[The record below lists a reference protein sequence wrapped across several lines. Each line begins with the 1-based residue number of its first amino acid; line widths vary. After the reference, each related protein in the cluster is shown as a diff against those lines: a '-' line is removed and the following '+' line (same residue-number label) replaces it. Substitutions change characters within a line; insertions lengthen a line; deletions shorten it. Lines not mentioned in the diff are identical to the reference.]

1 MSEETLGTTKI
12 CTKCGVEKP
21 LEEFG
26 RNASHKDGHASQCLE
41 CSREYDR
48 ERAKDPERRQANI
61 ERSREWYEQ
70 NKDTPELKEYR
81 HKYAIDHSEEAKVRA
96 KEWYYNNKERSLASG
111 KEWAKNH
118 PEKVKE
124 SRKKWNENNREWYE
138 EYYSRPEVKEHIRKK
153 AYEYSHT
160 EKNIAYRKHYI
171 QENKEQIKAYRANRM
186 KEDPIFNL
194 RIRVSKLVGIT
205 LRQRNYSKNTRTY
218 KIIGLQY
225 PELWAYLE
233 QTWLENYG
241 TKWNGERYDID
252 HIRPLSSANTEQE
265 LFALWNW
272 QNLQLLSH
280 GDNMN
285 KLDKLNWEPPKE
297 SRAYGRIKIKN
308 GKRILLI

>member
-1 MSEETLGTTKI
+1 MESELTKT
-12 CTKCGVEKP
+12 CTKCGETKP
-21 LEEFG
+21 ISEFG
-26 RNASHKDGHASQCLE
+26 KHAGHKDGHASRCLE
-41 CSREYDR
+41 CSRKHDR
-48 ERAKDPERRQANI
+48 ERAKDPKRRQANI
-61 ERSREWYEQ
+61 ERGREWYKQ
-70 NKDTPELKEYR
+70 NKDTAKLKEYR
-81 HKYAIDHSEEAKVRA
+81 HKYAIEHGEEAKARA
-96 KEWYYNNKERSLASG
+96 KEWYYNNKERSLTSG

-124 SRKKWNENNREWYE
+124 SRKKWNENNKEWYE
-138 EYYSRPEVKEHIRKK
+138 EYYSRPEVKEHMRKK

-160 EKNIAYRKHYI
+160 EKNTAYRMRYR

-225 PELWAYLE
+225 SELWAYLE

-241 TKWNGERYDID
+241 TKWNGESYDID
-252 HIRPLSSANTEQE
+252 HICPLSSANTEQE
-265 LFALWNW
+265 LMKLWNW
-272 QNLQLLSH
+272 HNLQLLSH
-280 GDNMN
+280 DDNMN

-297 SRAYGRIKIKN
+297 SKAHGRIKIKD
-308 GKRILLI
+308 GKRILLVEQ